1 MKRESGKERDRKKS
15 GRALM
20 GDFWEVFLRNMRLS
34 SLNEMIRMSKSEKK
48 KEEIIKKTLGC
59 FLMKPET
66 VFAEENYK
74 NQQKKSTN

>member
-34 SLNEMIRMSKSEKK
+34 SLNEMIRMSKRGKK
-48 KEEIIKKTLGC
+48 KKKIMKRN
-59 FLMKPET
+59 FWIFFMKPEA
-66 VFAEENYK
+66 VFAEENDR
-74 NQQKKSTN
+74 N

>member
-34 SLNEMIRMSKSEKK
+34 SLNEMIRMSKS
-48 KEEIIKKTLGC
+48 G
-59 FLMKPET
+59 
-66 VFAEENYK
+66 
-74 NQQKKSTN
+74 